1 MKICR
6 INYTYAPFQ
15 LGGGDIYTS
24 KISRALS
31 SRHGVSDVVISIA
44 PDGVARKDM
53 IEGVT
58 VYRLKPRNVSTFH
71 TIGKQNI
78 LQQGVWTLLDLYNPF
93 MGQEV
98 AGIIAAEKP
107 DLVHIH
113 TPSDLTLS
121 IFDAAARYGC
131 PVVLTLHDYLFMCR
145 RFVLLHGEGSLCT
158 RDNVNPLCL
167 AYRGFTRGLL
177 RRTVTT
183 VIAPSKFVLDY
194 HRQNGFFDTTLNVVL
209 PHGIEFTPRELEGQ
223 PPARPETKGT
233 FDILYTGGLTKPKGV
248 HVLIDAFAALDIP
261 SAMLHIVGGGS
272 YERELFS
279 KAAGIPGIRFYGKI
293 GNAEIQDFYARADVS
308 VVPSLWNDVR
318 PNVIPEAF
326 RKGLPVIGARMGGIP
341 ELVIDGKTGFL
352 FDAGDV
358 ACLARVL
365 RMCAS
370 NRSVLRAAGHNAFLF
385 VKQFSMDAYLDRL
398 IETYEKTLTRAAELR
413 VQNEGISDEVFE

>member
-6 INYTYAPFQ
+6 LIYSYAPYQ
-15 LGGGDIYTS
+15 LGGADIYTS
-24 KISRALS
+24 KISRSLA
-31 SRHGVSDVVISIA
+31 RRGDVKETAISIA
-44 PDGVARKDM
+44 HDGRSRKDIVDGVP
-53 IEGVT
+53 
-58 VYRLKPRNVSTFH
+58 VYRLRSHNISTFS

-78 LQQGVWTLLDLYNPF
+78 FFQGIWTLYDLYSRA
-93 MGQEV
+93 MAKEV
-98 AGIIAAEKP
+98 GAIFDAERP

-113 TPSDLTLS
+113 TPIDLTVS
-121 IFDAAARYGC
+121 VFDAAACRGI
-131 PVVLTLHDYLFMCR
+131 PVILTLHDYFFMCR